1 MYISTHKKIRSISQ
15 YTSSN
20 FIIVIIWKC
29 KMIQSLTSIIC
40 ITLYRAFE
48 AYIGSLEDMKTD
60 KYSDEKRGVEPQ
72 MLR

>member
-1 MYISTHKKIRSISQ
+1 M
-15 YTSSN
+15 
-20 FIIVIIWKC
+20 
-29 KMIQSLTSIIC
+29 KMHYYFFSC
-40 ITLYRAFE
+40 LYRAFE